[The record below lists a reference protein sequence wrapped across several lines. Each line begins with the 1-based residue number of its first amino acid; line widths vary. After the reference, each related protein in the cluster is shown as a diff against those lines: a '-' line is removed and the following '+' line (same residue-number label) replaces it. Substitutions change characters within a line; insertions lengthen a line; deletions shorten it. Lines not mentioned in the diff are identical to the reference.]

1 MESIG
6 DLIVKNEAHGYGLSW
21 KQPEVKPFIFSCTIL
36 HLTLV
41 FRIWTGSVF
50 GKTHCEFNKS
60 WAIFPTL

>member
-36 HLTLV
+36 LLTLG
-41 FRIWTGSVF
+41 FHLWIGSVS
-50 GKTHCEFNKS
+50 GKTPNEFKK
-60 WAIFPTL
+60 